1 MTTLCL
7 HCDTSLTTKDLTD
20 GWCDGCGKKLPSSLT
35 KEARRP
41 KASTV
46 AQAATDD
53 EPMAVW
59 KVLLAVLLVLAF
71 TYFATTAI
79 LGDRGSLA
87 LFLKIGVRVAV
98 VALVAVPVLLVRALR
113 GRWSSRRA
121 GGRRKGCR

>member
-20 GWCDGCGKKLPSSLT
+20 GWCDSCGKKLPSSLT
-35 KEARRP
+35 KEARRC
-41 KASTV
+41 KVAHV

-59 KVLLAVLLVLAF
+59 KLVLAVLLVLAF
-71 TYFATTAI
+71 TYLATTAI

-87 LFLKIGVRVAV
+87 VFLKIGIRVAV
-98 VALVAVPVLLVRALR
+98 VALVAVPVLLIRALR
-113 GRWSSRRA
+113 GR
-121 GGRRKGCR
+121 